1 MHHRLTLSRAAFSAL
16 ALMTL
21 ILSTG
26 CVPKYTDYEAFM
38 RTPRPIVGGKPYV
51 IEPPDSIEIIAPEAI
66 EIDGEGQ
73 GLRPDGYITLHLL
86 GDLFAAGKTPVQLAA
101 EIEEKILRY
110 YQDVTV
116 QVRVT
121 SFNSKRYYMAGETS
135 QGPRQYTGTDTV
147 LDAVLAGGIPRSAWP
162 EKVVVLRPNENADL
176 IRRMSVNMKEMTEK
190 GHLRY
195 NAVLEEGDIVFVPI
209 NPLAA
214 VGVFV
219 QNLLS
224 PVDPAIRAVAS
235 PGASFSTLSGTY
247 DQGFDS
253 GRNNNNRNR

>member
-1 MHHRLTLSRAAFSAL
+1 MHHRLTLTRALCGAL
-16 ALMTL
+16 ALLTL
-21 ILSTG
+21 SFSTG
-26 CVPKYTDYEAFM
+26 CVPKYTDYDAFM
-38 RTPRPIVGGKPYV
+38 RVPKPIVGGKPYV
-51 IEPPDSIEIIAPEAI
+51 IEPPDSILIIAPEAI
-66 EIDGEGQ
+66 EIDNENQ

-86 GDLFAAGKTPVQLAA
+86 GDVFAAGKTPVQLAA
-101 EIEEKILRY
+101 EIEERILRY

-135 QGPRQYTGTDTV
+135 QGPRPYTGTDTV
-147 LDAVLAGGIPRSAWP
+147 LDAVLSAGLPRSSWP

-190 GHLRY
+190 GYLRY

-235 PGASFSTLSGTY
+235 PGRTFSTLSSTY
-247 DQGFDS
+247 DSGLDQGQ
-253 GRNNNNRNR
+253 GRGRY